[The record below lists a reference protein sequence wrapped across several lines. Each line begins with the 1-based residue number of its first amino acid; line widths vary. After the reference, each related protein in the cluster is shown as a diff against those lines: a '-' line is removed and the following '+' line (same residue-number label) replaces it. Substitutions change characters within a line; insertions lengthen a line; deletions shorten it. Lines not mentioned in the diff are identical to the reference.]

1 MTGRKQ
7 APIVQWVLVAD
18 AAQARL
24 FRRDTDADP
33 LVQIDTVAHPA
44 THLRPSAGDG
54 DRPGHGSSDRHVGGV
69 SFEPRVEPHRKEHR
83 RFARELAERLER
95 AAERREYARL
105 SIYAPPEFLGDLRAE
120 LGAATRQRLGLA
132 RDLDLCAYGLDEL
145 EKRIAQAEH
154 EARRSAPT

>member
-1 MTGRKQ
+1 MTGRKG
-7 APIVQWVLVAD
+7 AHLVQWVLVAD

-24 FRRDTDADP
+24 FRREDDADP
-33 LVQIDTVAHPA
+33 LIPIGTIAHPA
-44 THLRPSAGDG
+44 SHLKPSAGDG

-69 SFEPRVEPHRKEHR
+69 SFEPRTEPHRKEHR
-83 RFARELAERLER
+83 RFARELAERLEH
-95 AAERREYARL
+95 AAEQREYARL

-120 LGAATRQRLGLA
+120 LGAATRQRLQFA

-154 EARRSAPT
+154 EARRSVPT